1 MFAPQLMA
9 NGLLPVSG
17 VGGSEG
23 MTPMAKAAEKTLTPG
38 TSVSVQLVRGD
49 YSISPGTDSLKELFK
64 FEMTVTTAVSLI
76 GISDAPKPRKG
87 WPKA

>member
-17 VGGSEG
+17 VGGSAG
-23 MTPMAKAAEKTLTPG
+23 MTPMAKATEKTLTPG

-49 YSISPGTDSLKELFK
+49 YSIAASG
-64 FEMTVTTAVSLI
+64 TVTFRDVDRIYAFGHQFL
-76 GISDAPKPRKG
+76 GLGA
-87 WPKA
+87 